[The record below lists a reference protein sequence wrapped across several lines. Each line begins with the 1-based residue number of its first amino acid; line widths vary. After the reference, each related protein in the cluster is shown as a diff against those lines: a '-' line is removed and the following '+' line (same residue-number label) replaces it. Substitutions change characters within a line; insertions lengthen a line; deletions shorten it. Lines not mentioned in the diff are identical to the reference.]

1 MAIRVTNREAA
12 GNFVRLLIEQRYNLE
27 KARERVSTGIEV
39 VNPSDDAGRSG
50 SIVAFQGVIQRIDRH
65 QERISF
71 AQNLLD
77 FQENVANSASDLI
90 VRAKELA
97 TQAANDT
104 LTQEARSLI
113 ADEVFQLRDQMVSLG
128 NSTYQGLYIYGA
140 ADDDDAPFDSAQYTQ
155 APLDPTQPADRRF
168 FYDAEA
174 GTAVTRSVQISDS
187 ETVRVVT
194 PGDQIFSGAIAGL
207 ERLGRAL
214 EGYRTG
220 LDVTSGL
227 PDGTGTAFTL
237 PLEEPAQQDA
247 ILRALD
253 ALEVARSTDLGAE
266 ITSLGS
272 RSARLT
278 QVSAVLESLKINTD
292 AARASIQDA
301 DPFASA
307 SQYANLQSS
316 LQALL
321 ASGAQINNLSLLNY
335 L

>member
-12 GNFVRLLIEQRYNLE
+12 TNFMKQLIEQRFNLE
-27 KARERVSTGIEV
+27 KARERVATGIEV
-39 VNPSDDAGRSG
+39 VNPSDDAGRAG
-50 SIVAFQGVIQRIDRH
+50 SIVALQGVIQRIDRH
-65 QERISF
+65 QERIGF
-71 AQNLLD
+71 AQGLLD
-77 FQENVANSASDLI
+77 FQENIATSASDLVI
-90 VRAKELA
+90 RAKELA
-97 TQAANDT
+97 TQAANDS
-104 LTQEARSLI
+104 LSQESRALI
-113 ADEVFQLRDQMVSLG
+113 ADEVFQLRDQLVSLG

-155 APLDPTQPADRRF
+155 APLDPTQAADRRYF
-168 FYDAEA
+168 FDAEA

-194 PGDQIFSGAIAGL
+194 PGDQIFAGAIGAI

-220 LDVTSGL
+220 LDPVSGL

-253 ALEVARSTDLGAE
+253 ALESARTTDIGAE

-272 RSARLT
+272 RSARLE
-278 QVSAVLESLKINTD
+278 QVSTVLTSIRANTD
-292 AARASIQDA
+292 GARAAIQDA

-307 SQYANLQSS
+307 SQYANLQAS